1 VNKKAEVIRVYLP
14 PDANTLLSVADHCL
28 RSRNYVNVVVA
39 GKQPTPSWLSM
50 DEAILHCTRGLGIWD
65 WAGNNDDGDP
75 DVVLACCGD
84 VPTIETLAAAKLL
97 RQHLPQLKVR
107 VVNVVDLMRLQD
119 EREHPHGLTDKEFD
133 TLFTTDKPIVFAYHG
148 YPWLIHRLTYR
159 RRNHPNLHA
168 RGYKE
173 EGTTTTPFDMVM
185 LNDLDRFH
193 LVIDVI
199 DRVPSL
205 GSRAAGLRQL
215 MVDERLRHRAYT
227 RETGEDMP
235 DVRDWQW
242 ADDDAAS

>member
-1 VNKKAEVIRVYLP
+1 
-14 PDANTLLSVADHCL
+14 
-28 RSRNYVNVVVA
+28 
-39 GKQPTPSWLSM
+39 
-50 DEAILHCTRGLGIWD
+50 
-65 WAGNNDDGDP
+65 
-75 DVVLACCGD
+75 LACCGD